1 MHDALTFENLGIPTA
16 AIATDVF
23 ASAARA
29 QAAALGRADYEAV
42 FVRHP
47 IQDQTRE
54 EIEQRVDE
62 VLAELVVRLTGQ

>member
-1 MHDALTFENLGIPTA
+1 MTFENLGIPTA